1 MLIKAE
7 QRFAAVQDDQ
17 LISLV
22 QQGDRSA
29 FEQLYNQYI
38 SRVYALC
45 LRLTADKSTA
55 EDASQE
61 VFVQLWQKIANFD
74 GTSKFSTWL
83 HSVTATITIS
93 YIRKQ
98 KSWLQKVVSTEDAG
112 MDEQAIED
120 EHDLNGLD
128 KLILR
133 LPERARM
140 VFVLYA
146 VEGYRH
152 EEIATILNMAV
163 GIENDNWSAEFF
175 VKNVTDERGEVFIN
189 GASYDERVTTNRPRT
204 VGLRFKHKFE

>member
-1 MLIKAE
+1 MLIKAD
-7 QRFAAVQDDQ
+7 QRFAAVQEDQ
-17 LISLV
+17 LLSLV
-22 QQGDRSA
+22 QQGNRSA

-55 EDASQE
+55 EDAAQE

-74 GTSKFSTWL
+74 GKSKFSTWL
-83 HSVTATITIS
+83 HSVTANITIS

-98 KSWLQKVVSTEDAG
+98 KSWLQKVVSTEDVG

-120 EHDLNGLD
+120 IHDLNGLD

-152 EEIATILNMAV
+152 EEIATILSMAV
-163 GIENDNWSAEFF
+163 GSSKAQYHRARNLLKEWYE
-175 VKNVTDERGEVFIN
+175 DEQ
-189 GASYDERVTTNRPRT
+189 
-204 VGLRFKHKFE
+204 

>member
-7 QRFAAVQDDQ
+7 QRFAEVQEEQ
-17 LISLV
+17 LIALV

-29 FEQLYNQYI
+29 FEKLYNQYI
-38 SRVYALC
+38 NRVYALC

-74 GTSKFSTWL
+74 GKSKFSTWL
-83 HSVTATITIS
+83 HSVTANITIS

-152 EEIATILNMAV
+152 EEIASILNMAV
-163 GIENDNWSAEFF
+163 GSSKAQYHRARNLLKEWYE
-175 VKNVTDERGEVFIN
+175 DEQ
-189 GASYDERVTTNRPRT
+189 
-204 VGLRFKHKFE
+204 